1 MIYFYNKIGEEEDD
15 ILSMSDDLGND
26 EAEPDDNDDN
36 INIYSSDSSPHNL
49 YKHFNIAREH
59 PFATSRHSILPN
71 LPKELELRP
80 TSTGGLNQPQQTF
93 ISVWATTDLK
103 LGTIFGPYQGKIRK
117 DPISTSF
124 NWKVSTTLLFL
135 IFISNSSYS

>member
-1 MIYFYNKIGEEEDD
+1 MISGEEDD
-15 ILSMSDDLGND
+15 VLSMSDDLGND

-36 INIYSSDSSPHNL
+36 INIYSSDSSPHNP
-49 YKHFNIAREH
+49 YKQYNSIGREH
-59 PFATSRHSILPN
+59 PFASSRHSILPN

-80 TSTGGLNQPQQTF
+80 TSAGGLNHPQQPF
-93 ISVWATTDLK
+93 ISVWARTDLK

-124 NWKVSTTLLFL
+124 NWKVSQLNF
-135 IFISNSSYS
+135 

>member
-1 MIYFYNKIGEEEDD
+1 M
-15 ILSMSDDLGND
+15 LSMSDDLGND

-36 INIYSSDSSPHNL
+36 INIYSSDSSPHNS
-49 YKHFNIAREH
+49 YKHFNFGREH
-59 PFATSRHSILPN
+59 SFPTSRLSILQN

-80 TSTGGLNQPQQTF
+80 TASGGLNQTQQTF
-93 ISVWATTDLK
+93 ISVWARTDLK

-124 NWKVSTTLLFL
+124 NWKVG
-135 IFISNSSYS
+135 ISFYFPN